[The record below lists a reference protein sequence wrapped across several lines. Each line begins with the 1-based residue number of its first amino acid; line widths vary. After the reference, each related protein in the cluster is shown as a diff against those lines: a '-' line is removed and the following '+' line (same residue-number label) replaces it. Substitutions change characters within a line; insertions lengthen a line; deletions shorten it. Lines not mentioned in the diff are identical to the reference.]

1 MLIDCQGRRSKKWD
15 FCINQCVYGAFFTH
29 CRAFWRSKLRII
41 ASYIFMNGSR
51 RYSNH
56 YGLEAQ
62 NYSRRIIFH
71 DFLEFASRRGYS
83 LYFHDFSGSE
93 HLEYLMYELTTDLHF
108 FKTEDTL
115 DTRYLFISPF
125 SGGLLAVFTMKTSYK
140 SYLTYTSLFLRRT
153 KVLDQIHVTDNYY

>member
-1 MLIDCQGRRSKKWD
+1 MAREDVPKSGISAS
-15 FCINQCVYGAFFTH
+15 ISAFMGLYFTH
-29 CRAFWRSKLRII
+29 FRAFWRSKLRII
-41 ASYIFMNGSR
+41 PSYIFMNGSR

-83 LYFHDFSGSE
+83 LYFHDFAMSE

-108 FKTEDTL
+108 K
-115 DTRYLFISPF
+115 
-125 SGGLLAVFTMKTSYK
+125 K
-140 SYLTYTSLFLRRT
+140 RRT
-153 KVLDQIHVTDNYY
+153 P